1 MPADTADLDIVTDYL
16 RLGLAFDRLEEGFV
30 DAYTG
35 DPALRAEVE
44 NAPAP
49 EPAQLAARARA
60 LLAELP
66 GGLPADRAEFL
77 GAHLR
82 ALECSAR
89 RFAGEEISFV
99 DEVRAY
105 FDVDIALADTDR
117 YESAHVAL
125 AEALGVPGAT
135 GDDLRDAY
143 AAHRRADE
151 IPPAK
156 VDECVRAFS
165 GALRERVRARYPLPD
180 NEIVE
185 FEVVTDKPWSGFNYY
200 LGGYRSRVAINAD
213 LTQYM
218 SSLPSLIAHE
228 AYPGHHT
235 EHCRKEQL
243 LVGAG
248 QHEQSIFL
256 VNTPQCLM
264 AEGLADHAL
273 DAIMGP
279 DWHAWATARS
289 TPTSGCV
296 STPTGPPGSGGPRR
310 AVDRAAGRRTAAA
323 RPRRRGGHRRAVPA
337 DMAARPARAGPADAA
352 FPHLPAVARLHQH
365 LRRGLP
371 APGPVARRL
380 RRPGRGFRPSP
391 RRTAD
396 PGEPERE
403 LAATGPK
410 AETGAGQRAQVA
422 G

>member
-1 MPADTADLDIVTDYL
+1 MPSPTVADTDHASDPLVAEYL
-16 RLGLAFDRLEEGFV
+16 RLGLAFDRLERGFV

-35 DPALRAEVE
+35 DPALKAEVE

-49 EPAQLAARARA
+49 DPARLADRARGLLADLPGALDAARA
-60 LLAELP
+60 
-66 GGLPADRAEFL
+66 EFI

-89 RFAGEEISFV
+89 KFAGDDVGFV

-105 FDVDIALADTDR
+105 FDVDIAMADPDR
-117 YESAHVAL
+117 YRQAHADL

-135 GDDLRDAY
+135 GDELRDIY

-151 IPPAK
+151 IPPER

-165 GALRERVRARYPLPD
+165 SALRERVRSAYPLPD

-200 LGGYRSRVAINAD
+200 LGNYRSRVAINAD

-218 SSLPSLIAHE
+218 SSLPALIAHE

-248 QHEQSIFL
+248 HDEQSIFL

-273 DAIMGP
+273 AAIVGPEWGTWAQEIYADLGLRFDAGRAMGVGR
-279 DWHAWATARS
+279 ATAGLLGVRQDAALLLHDRHADADTVAEHLRRWLLAPEERARQMLRFLTSPLWRAYIS
-289 TPTSGCV
+289 TYVEGYRLV
-296 STPTGPPGSGGPRR
+296 E
-310 AVDRAAGRRTAAA
+310 AWLEQADDRAAAFGRLLDE
-323 RPRRRGGHRRAVPA
+323 PLIPA
-337 DMAARPARAGPADAA
+337 S
-352 FPHLPAVARLHQH
+352 
-365 LRRGLP
+365 LRR
-371 APGPVARRL
+371 
-380 RRPGRGFRPSP
+380 
-391 RRTAD
+391 
-396 PGEPERE
+396 E
-403 LAATGPK
+403 LL
-410 AETGAGQRAQVA
+410 
-422 G
+422 

>member
-1 MPADTADLDIVTDYL
+1 MPSPTVADTDHASDPLVAEYL
-16 RLGLAFDRLEEGFV
+16 RLGLAFDRLERGFV

-35 DPALRAEVE
+35 DPALKAEVE
-44 NAPAP
+44 NASAPDPARLADRARGLLADLP
-49 EPAQLAARARA
+49 GALDAARA
-60 LLAELP
+60 
-66 GGLPADRAEFL
+66 EFI

-89 RFAGEEISFV
+89 KFAGDDVGFI

-105 FDVDIALADTDR
+105 FDVDIAMADPDR
-117 YESAHVAL
+117 YRQAHADL

-135 GDDLRDAY
+135 GDELRDIY

-151 IPPAK
+151 IPPER

-165 GALRERVRARYPLPD
+165 SALRERVRSAYPLPD

-200 LGGYRSRVAINAD
+200 LGNYRSRVAINAD

-218 SSLPSLIAHE
+218 SSLPALIAHE

-248 QHEQSIFL
+248 HDEQSIFL

-273 DAIMGP
+273 AAIVGPEWGTWAQEIYADLGLRFDAGRAMGVGR
-279 DWHAWATARS
+279 ATAGLLGVRQDAALLLHDRHADADTVAEHLRRWLLAPEERARQMLRFLTSPLWRAYIS
-289 TPTSGCV
+289 TYVEGY
-296 STPTGPPGSGGPRR
+296 RLLE
-310 AVDRAAGRRTAAA
+310 AWLEQADDRAAAFGRLLDE
-323 RPRRRGGHRRAVPA
+323 PLIPA
-337 DMAARPARAGPADAA
+337 S
-352 FPHLPAVARLHQH
+352 
-365 LRRGLP
+365 LRR
-371 APGPVARRL
+371 
-380 RRPGRGFRPSP
+380 
-391 RRTAD
+391 
-396 PGEPERE
+396 E
-403 LAATGPK
+403 LL
-410 AETGAGQRAQVA
+410 
-422 G
+422 

>member
-1 MPADTADLDIVTDYL
+1 MPSPTVADTDHASDPLVAEYL
-16 RLGLAFDRLEEGFV
+16 RLGLAFDRLERGFV

-35 DPALRAEVE
+35 DPALKAEVE

-49 EPAQLAARARA
+49 DPARLADRARGLLADLPGALDAARA
-60 LLAELP
+60 
-66 GGLPADRAEFL
+66 EFI

-89 RFAGEEISFV
+89 KFAGDDVGFI

-105 FDVDIALADTDR
+105 FDVDIAMADPDR
-117 YESAHVAL
+117 YRQAHADL

-135 GDDLRDAY
+135 GDELRDIY

-151 IPPAK
+151 IPPER

-165 GALRERVRARYPLPD
+165 SALRERVRSAYPLPD

-200 LGGYRSRVAINAD
+200 LGNYRSRVAINAD

-218 SSLPSLIAHE
+218 SSLPALIAHE

-248 QHEQSIFL
+248 HDEQSIFL

-273 DAIMGP
+273 AAIVGPEWGTWAQEIYADLGLRFDAGRAMGVGR
-279 DWHAWATARS
+279 ATAGLLGVRQDAALLLHDRHADADTVAEHLRRWLLAPEERARQMLRFLTSPLWRAYIS
-289 TPTSGCV
+289 TYVEGY
-296 STPTGPPGSGGPRR
+296 RLLE
-310 AVDRAAGRRTAAA
+310 AWLEQADDRAAAFGRLLDE
-323 RPRRRGGHRRAVPA
+323 PLIPA
-337 DMAARPARAGPADAA
+337 S
-352 FPHLPAVARLHQH
+352 
-365 LRRGLP
+365 LRR
-371 APGPVARRL
+371 
-380 RRPGRGFRPSP
+380 
-391 RRTAD
+391 
-396 PGEPERE
+396 E
-403 LAATGPK
+403 LL
-410 AETGAGQRAQVA
+410 
-422 G
+422 

>member
-1 MPADTADLDIVTDYL
+1 MPSPTVADADHASDPLVAEYL
-16 RLGLAFDRLEEGFV
+16 RLGLAFDRLERGFV

-35 DPALRAEVE
+35 DPALKAEVE

-49 EPAQLAARARA
+49 DPARLADRARGLLADLPGALDAARA
-60 LLAELP
+60 
-66 GGLPADRAEFL
+66 EFI

-89 RFAGEEISFV
+89 KFAGDDVGFI

-105 FDVDIALADTDR
+105 FDVDIAMADPDR
-117 YESAHVAL
+117 YRQAHADL

-135 GDDLRDAY
+135 GDELRDIY

-151 IPPAK
+151 IPPER

-165 GALRERVRARYPLPD
+165 SALRERVRSAYPLPD

-200 LGGYRSRVAINAD
+200 LGNYRSRVAINAD

-218 SSLPSLIAHE
+218 SSLPALIAHE

-248 QHEQSIFL
+248 HDEQSIFL

-273 DAIMGP
+273 AAIVGPEWETWAQEIYADLGLRFDAGRAMGVGR
-279 DWHAWATARS
+279 ATAGLLGVRQDAALLLHDRHADADTVAEHLRRWLLAPEERARQMLRFLTSPLWRAYIS
-289 TPTSGCV
+289 TYVEGYRLV
-296 STPTGPPGSGGPRR
+296 E
-310 AVDRAAGRRTAAA
+310 AWLEQADDRAAAFGRLLDE
-323 RPRRRGGHRRAVPA
+323 PLIPA
-337 DMAARPARAGPADAA
+337 S
-352 FPHLPAVARLHQH
+352 
-365 LRRGLP
+365 LRR
-371 APGPVARRL
+371 
-380 RRPGRGFRPSP
+380 
-391 RRTAD
+391 
-396 PGEPERE
+396 E
-403 LAATGPK
+403 LL
-410 AETGAGQRAQVA
+410 
-422 G
+422 

>member
-1 MPADTADLDIVTDYL
+1 MPSPTVADTDHASDPLVAEYL
-16 RLGLAFDRLEEGFV
+16 RLGLAFDRLERGFV

-35 DPALRAEVE
+35 DPALKAEVE

-49 EPAQLAARARA
+49 DPARLADRARGLLADLPGALDAARA
-60 LLAELP
+60 
-66 GGLPADRAEFL
+66 EFI

-89 RFAGEEISFV
+89 KFAGDDVGFV

-105 FDVDIALADTDR
+105 FDVDIAMADPDR
-117 YESAHVAL
+117 YRQAHADL

-135 GDDLRDAY
+135 GDELRDIY

-151 IPPAK
+151 IPPER

-165 GALRERVRARYPLPD
+165 SALRERVRSAYPLPD

-200 LGGYRSRVAINAD
+200 LGNYRSRVAINAD

-218 SSLPSLIAHE
+218 SSLPALIAHE

-235 EHCRKEQL
+235 EHCRKEQV

-248 QHEQSIFL
+248 HDEQSIFL

-273 DAIMGP
+273 AAIVGPEWETWAQEIYADLGLRFDAGRAMGVGR
-279 DWHAWATARS
+279 ATAGLLGVRQDAALLLHDRHADADTVAEHLRRWLLAPEERARQMLRFLTSPLWRAYIS
-289 TPTSGCV
+289 TYVEGY
-296 STPTGPPGSGGPRR
+296 RLLE
-310 AVDRAAGRRTAAA
+310 AWLEQADDRAAAFGRLLDE
-323 RPRRRGGHRRAVPA
+323 PLIPA
-337 DMAARPARAGPADAA
+337 S
-352 FPHLPAVARLHQH
+352 
-365 LRRGLP
+365 LRR
-371 APGPVARRL
+371 
-380 RRPGRGFRPSP
+380 
-391 RRTAD
+391 
-396 PGEPERE
+396 E
-403 LAATGPK
+403 LL
-410 AETGAGQRAQVA
+410 
-422 G
+422 